1 MWSSHSFLSLD
12 VFENRITTPG
22 GDVAAVLAVSGQAA
36 VDSCPFYAI
45 AAVSNKSI
53 LHTSSVFLSVWAQI
67 ALVRRNGGEGQYS
80 PRSVFNE

>member
-1 MWSSHSFLSLD
+1 M
-12 VFENRITTPG
+12 
-22 GDVAAVLAVSGQAA
+22 AAVLAVSGQAA

-53 LHTSSVFLSVWAQI
+53 LRAQFSY
-67 ALVRRNGGEGQYS
+67 LCGLRSRSYGGEGQYS